1 MILALVLSTSVEQQQ
16 ESDWGPVV
24 EKATSLRIAPA
35 VRRDGIVTATDSACQ
50 RTKGVAVTG
59 AIPPRDEAPSAQRAE
74 RNALW
79 ISIWATV
86 VIAVGALVLGVA
98 TGTRIIVF
106 DGAYMT
112 IGLVLSV
119 ASLRAAVMV
128 GAGPDRRYPFGR
140 DALTPLVVTIQ
151 GLAIAGTLIYAVGDA
166 IVLIGS
172 GGSPVD
178 PIVIAVYGAA
188 TALAGFAIAILLK
201 RRAPTSDLVAAE
213 CAQWRAGAV
222 LSAVMLVGA
231 VAAAA
236 LVAAGLE
243 SVANYI
249 DPVLVLVACAVLAY
263 IPVQLIAAGLNEL
276 LEGAPSRDLT
286 GRIHEAVDLVRA
298 DFGLGEPLV
307 RAGKVGR
314 KLYVEVDFTVDGAA
328 WDVAAEDQVR
338 RAIERALSTLGMDVW
353 AYVSLTAD
361 PTLFE

>member
-1 MILALVLSTSVEQQQ
+1 M
-16 ESDWGPVV
+16 
-24 EKATSLRIAPA
+24 
-35 VRRDGIVTATDSACQ
+35 
-50 RTKGVAVTG
+50 TG
-59 AIPPRDEAPSAQRAE
+59 AVLPRDAARSAERAE

-79 ISIWATV
+79 ISVWATV
-86 VIAVGALVLGVA
+86 VIAIGALVLGVA

-119 ASLRAAVMV
+119 ASLRAAAMV

-151 GLAIAGTLIYAVGDA
+151 GLAIAGTLIYAIGDA
-166 IVLIGS
+166 IVIIRA

-178 PIVIAVYGAA
+178 PVVIAVYGAA
-188 TALAGFAIAILLK
+188 TALAGFAVAIVLK
-201 RRAPTSDLVAAE
+201 RRAPASDLVAAE

-222 LSAVMLVGA
+222 LSAVMLAGA
-231 VAAAA
+231 VIAAA
-236 LVAAGLE
+236 LVAAGLQ
-243 SVANYI
+243 SVADYV

-263 IPVQLIAAGLNEL
+263 IPVQLIATGLNEL

-286 GRIHEAVDLVRA
+286 ARIHDAVGSVRA
-298 DFGLGEPLV
+298 DFGLGEPLI

-328 WDVAAEDQVR
+328 WDVAAEDEVR
-338 RAIERALSTLGMDVW
+338 RAIESALGGLGMDVW

-361 PTLFE
+361 PSLYE

>member
-1 MILALVLSTSVEQQQ
+1 M
-16 ESDWGPVV
+16 
-24 EKATSLRIAPA
+24 
-35 VRRDGIVTATDSACQ
+35 VTASDSARR
-50 RTKGVAVTG
+50 RTKGVAVTE
-59 AIPPRDEAPSAQRAE
+59 AIQSRDGRRSAQQAE
-74 RNALW
+74 RGALW

-86 VIAVGALVLGVA
+86 VIAVGALVLGVV

-106 DGAYMT
+106 DGAYMS

-119 ASLRAAVMV
+119 ASLRAAAMV

-140 DALTPLVVTIQ
+140 DALTPMVVTIQ

-178 PIVIAVYGAA
+178 PIVIAGYGAV
-188 TALAGFAIAILLK
+188 TALAGFAVAILLR
-201 RRAPTSDLVAAE
+201 RRAPASDLVAAE

-222 LSAVMLVGA
+222 LSAVMLIGA
-231 VAAAA
+231 VIAAA

-243 SVANYI
+243 SVADYV
-249 DPVLVLVACAVLAY
+249 DPVLVLVACVVLAY
-263 IPVQLIAAGLNEL
+263 IPVQLIAAGVNEL

-286 GRIHEAVDLVRA
+286 ERIHEAVGVVRA

-328 WDVAAEDQVR
+328 WDVAAEDEVR

-361 PTLFE
+361 PSLYE